1 MQIKSNFLFKNKHD
15 NIFPKSAFHSATGFT
30 SLKSSN
36 RDKALRY
43 NSDYFKKKFQKKLKL
58 QFMGFFVDWQ
68 KFASLEKVEQ
78 K

>member
-1 MQIKSNFLFKNKHD
+1 MNFPL
-15 NIFPKSAFHSATGFT
+15 
-30 SLKSSN
+30 LQ
-36 RDKALRY
+36 
-43 NSDYFKKKFQKKLKL
+43 KKFQKKLKL